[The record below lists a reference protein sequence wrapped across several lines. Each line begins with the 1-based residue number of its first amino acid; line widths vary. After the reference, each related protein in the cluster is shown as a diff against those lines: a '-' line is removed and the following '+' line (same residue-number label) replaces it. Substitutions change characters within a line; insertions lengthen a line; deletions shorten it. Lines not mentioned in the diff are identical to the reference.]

1 MESNNLNIPSH
12 WDCKPLVECTSN
24 KNISYGI
31 VQPGQHDKNGIGIIR
46 VNNFG
51 NGEINTSDVL
61 KVTPEIE
68 SKFAKTRLNGGE
80 LLLTLVGSTGQTA
93 IVPDKLK
100 GWNVARAVA
109 VIRPSNEVTAEWL
122 NICLQSSHTKN
133 YLDARANTTVQK
145 TLNLKD
151 VKDIPIPLPP
161 KDERDKLECIAVNLN
176 NKITLNRQINQTL
189 EQMAQALFKSW
200 FVDFDPV
207 VDNALDAGFF
217 EQDVDL
223 PDELLRRAEARR
235 SVREH
240 GNFKPLLDATR
251 QLFPA
256 AFEECAEPS
265 VGLGGWVPK
274 GWQVQSIKDFANVT
288 DFVANGSFAALKE
301 NVTLFDN
308 PEYALYI
315 RTTDFKND
323 FDKDKAKYIDKHAY
337 DFLSKTKLS
346 GAEVII
352 SNVGDV
358 GTVFRP
364 PSWLGMP
371 MTLGSNAIAIS
382 TRCLNDYLY
391 FYFSSQA
398 GQSAID
404 GIVSGSAQQKF
415 NKTGFRSLRLLLP
428 DNNVVTKFN
437 EVYQDISLKIISNKQ
452 NIRHLEQLRDTLLPK
467 LISGEL
473 RLDNIEA
480 DLTTEEVA

>member
-1 MESNNLNIPSH
+1 MGSNWPITSLDSHISIKHGFAFKGEFFKDSPTPDCLLTPGNFAIGGGFKGDKYKYYDGPVPSDYVLKAGDLVVTMTDLSKQADTLGYSALIPEQQNKCFLHNQRTGLVQFKDDELDKVFLYFLLRSKEYRH
-12 WDCKPLVECTSN
+12 HVVSGATGTTVKHTSPTKILSYKFRKPPKPLQVA
-24 KNISYGI
+24 
-31 VQPGQHDKNGIGIIR
+31 IG
-46 VNNFG
+46 
-51 NGEINTSDVL
+51 
-61 KVTPEIE
+61 
-68 SKFAKTRLNGGE
+68 
-80 LLLTLVGSTGQTA
+80 
-93 IVPDKLK
+93 
-100 GWNVARAVA
+100 
-109 VIRPSNEVTAEWL
+109 
-122 NICLQSSHTKN
+122 
-133 YLDARANTTVQK
+133 
-145 TLNLKD
+145 LNLLSIEK
-151 VKDIPIPLPP
+151 
-161 KDERDKLECIAVNLN
+161 
-176 NKITLNRQINQTL
+176 KININHQINQTL

-207 VDNALDAGFF
+207 IDNALDAGFF
-217 EQDVDL
+217 EQDL
-223 PDELLRRAEARR
+223 AFPDELLRRAEARR
-235 SVREH
+235 AVRER
-240 GNFKPLLDATR
+240 GEFKPLPDATR

-256 AFEECAEPS
+256 AFEDGAEPS

-323 FDKDKAKYIDKHAY
+323 FDKEKAKYIDKHAY
-337 DFLSKTKLS
+337 EFLSKTKLS

-382 TRCLNDYLY
+382 TQSLNDYLY

-428 DNNVVTKFN
+428 SNNVVIKFN
-437 EVYQDISLKIISNKQ
+437 EVYQDISSKIISNKK
-452 NIRHLEQLRDTLLPK
+452 NVRHLELLRDTLLPK

-473 RLDNIEA
+473 HLDNIDAELA
-480 DLTTEEVA
+480 KVDVA

>member
-1 MESNNLNIPSH
+1 MGNKWQTYRLGDIADIGSSKRIKMADYVSVGVPFYRSKEIIEKHKGNPISTELFITEEKFNSIRERFGAPSAG
-12 WDCKPLVECTSN
+12 D
-24 KNISYGI
+24 I
-31 VQPGQHDKNGIGIIR
+31 
-46 VNNFG
+46 
-51 NGEINTSDVL
+51 
-61 KVTPEIE
+61 
-68 SKFAKTRLNGGE
+68 
-80 LLLTLVGSTGQTA
+80 LLTSVGTLGIPYQVTNADHFYFKDGNLTWFQNFKTSVNSRYLYFWLTSKIAKSKIDEVTIGSTQQALT
-93 IVPDKLK
+93 IVALK
-100 GWNVARAVA
+100 S
-109 VIRPSNEVTAEWL
+109 IT
-122 NICLQSSHTKN
+122 I
-133 YLDARANTTVQK
+133 D
-145 TLNLKD
+145 
-151 VKDIPIPLPP
+151 LPP
-161 KDERDKLECIAVNLN
+161 ISIQNEIVKHIDSVSD
-176 NKITLNRQINQTL
+176 KITLNRQINQTL

-217 EQDVDL
+217 DL
-223 PDELLRRAEARR
+223 DLAFPDELLHRAEARR
-235 SVREH
+235 AVRER
-240 GNFKPLLDATR
+240 GDFKPLPNATR
-251 QLFPA
+251 KLFPA

-265 VGLGGWVPK
+265 LGLGGWVPK

-323 FDKDKAKYIDKHAY
+323 FDKEKAKYIDKHAY

-364 PSWLGMP
+364 PSWLGIP